1 MGDLASLKQNPG
13 ATPHSACSRHR
24 HDRVTGKSPL
34 ALTGRRRLPV
44 IGEIDFRLTHRLPGK
59 LAEGTS
65 SLPFGKLSWR
75 GYYGLKIRTATSWGA
90 DKYVERS
97 VMWVGYRRSRLSRGY
112 TESKRIAIWW
122 PDHTEPTA
130 QKGPLRQIT
139 LLVKNHSYFLH
150 SHLHVLSAEP
160 VTQYIAIKWMNEIKL
175 LGLQLLRARKKI

>member
-13 ATPHSACSRHR
+13 ATLHSACSRHR

-97 VMWVGYRRSRLSRGY
+97 VM
-112 TESKRIAIWW
+112 
-122 PDHTEPTA
+122 
-130 QKGPLRQIT
+130 
-139 LLVKNHSYFLH
+139 
-150 SHLHVLSAEP
+150 
-160 VTQYIAIKWMNEIKL
+160 
-175 LGLQLLRARKKI
+175 